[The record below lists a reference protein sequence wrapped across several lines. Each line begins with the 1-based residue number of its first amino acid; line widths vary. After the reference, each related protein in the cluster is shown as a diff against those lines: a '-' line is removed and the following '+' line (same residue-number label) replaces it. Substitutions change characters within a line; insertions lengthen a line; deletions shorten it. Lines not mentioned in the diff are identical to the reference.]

1 MMPRSSRYTT
11 TAGALLVT
19 LALANPATANPALDA
34 ADAFLKWAKDHGA
47 TIAEYGS
54 VTETGTGDAIVRDAK
69 FGWDLA
75 FSFGGADVDLDIRI
89 NSPETRL
96 IGVTKT
102 DKGYHLERYEQP
114 GAHEFAFSGGV
125 TEDGTRN
132 AFDITVV
139 QYDLVAEDYLQVPFV
154 APEDPE
160 RPVSRFL
167 PAIVAGLDTKLGK
180 MSVRRMESTSKMP
193 DGTSGKQSYEGM
205 TITGFANGRIEEQR
219 IEKTVSE
226 TTIKTEPDA
235 TAETIAMREET
246 GPQVVTGTDV
256 KPLLRV
262 FGVLP
267 ADRLTGDEIIASASV
282 DGMSFS
288 FAEGSAAINSLTMT
302 GLRVDP
308 QAPAFDVASIGDLA
322 VLGKLPEDE
331 ASLTDL
337 GGQAADALG
346 AISLDSF
353 DLSALAIT
361 SPVVNGAIGNIQAK
375 DASYRGFSDFSM
387 SDLSITAEEN
397 NTAVDAKLFR
407 MSELRLASLSRYLD
421 FFVASSNGDPSLPAI
436 LSVVPTLGLL
446 ELEGIKVASDDLPA
460 PVSIDSYRLTMSDF
474 INPIPTRIEAV
485 TKNASFPISLI
496 EEDDARA
503 LFEELGLDVVKYS
516 DETRMSWDADT
527 QTLSIDPLAFTIEG
541 GGSMDLRLEIG
552 GVPRVVFENPEQAQM
567 VLATATVNK
576 ASLTVRDARLI
587 SAFID
592 QQAKPAG
599 LSPET
604 LALGL
609 ADQAANELG
618 PLKDT
623 PFGQSL
629 HGALKSFLVSPDELV
644 ITIEPETPVPAMQ
657 IMGVLA
663 TAPDTLPQLLNA
675 TVAAN
680 PGR

>member
-1 MMPRSSRYTT
+1 MPRSLRHTP

-19 LALANPATANPALDA
+19 LALASPATANPALDA
-34 ADAFLKWAKDHGA
+34 ADAFLQWAKDHGA

-75 FSFGGADVDLDIRI
+75 FTVGGANIDLDIRI

-102 DKGYHLERYEQP
+102 DTGYHLDRYEQP

-132 AFDITVV
+132 AFDISVI

-154 APEDPE
+154 AQEDPQ

-167 PAIVAGLDTKLGK
+167 PAIVAGLDTRLGS
-180 MSVRRMESTSKMP
+180 MSIRRMESTSKMP
-193 DGTSGKQSYEGM
+193 DGTSGTQSYEGM
-205 TITGFANGRIEEQR
+205 TITGLANGRIEEQR

-226 TTIKTEPDA
+226 TTVKTEPGV
-235 TAETIAMREET
+235 TADTIAMREET
-246 GPQVVTGTDV
+246 GLQVVTGTDM
-256 KPLLRV
+256 KPLLRL
-262 FGVLP
+262 FGALS
-267 ADRLTGDEIIASASV
+267 ADRLTGDEVIASASV
-282 DGMSFS
+282 EGMNFS
-288 FAEGSAAINSLTMT
+288 FAEGSAAIGNLSMT

-308 QAPAFDVASIGDLA
+308 NAPAVDIATIGDQA
-322 VLGKLPEDE
+322 VLGTLPQDD
-331 ASLTDL
+331 ASLAAL

-346 AISLDSF
+346 AASLDSF
-353 DLSALAIT
+353 DLSALAVS
-361 SPVVNGAIGNIQAK
+361 SPVVNGAIGSIQAK
-375 DASYRGFSDFSM
+375 DASYRGFGDFSM
-387 SDLSITAEEN
+387 SDLSFKAEEN
-397 NTAVDAKLFR
+397 NAAVDAKLFR
-407 MSELRLASLSRYLD
+407 MSELRLAPLSRYLD
-421 FFVASSNGDPSLPAI
+421 FFVASSNREPTLPEI
-436 LSVVPTLGLL
+436 LSIVPTLGLL
-446 ELEGIKVASDDLPA
+446 EMQDIKIASDELAA
-460 PVSIDSYRLTMSDF
+460 PVSIESYRLSMSDF
-474 INPIPTRIEAV
+474 INPIPTRIEAM
-485 TKNASFPISLI
+485 TKNASFPVSLI
-496 EEDDARA
+496 EEDEARA
-503 LFEELGLDVVKYS
+503 LFEELGLEVVSYS
-516 DETRMSWDADT
+516 DESRISWNADT
-527 QTLSIDPLAFTIEG
+527 QTLNIDPLAFTIEG
-541 GGSMDLRLEIG
+541 GGTMDLKMEIG
-552 GVPRVVFENPEQAQM
+552 GVPRVVFESPEQAQM
-567 VLATATVNK
+567 VIATATVNK

-587 SAFID
+587 SAFIA

-609 ADQAANELG
+609 ADQAVNELG

-675 TVAAN
+675 AVTAN
-680 PGR
+680 SGR

>member
-1 MMPRSSRYTT
+1 MPRSLRHTP

-19 LALANPATANPALDA
+19 LALASPATANPALDA
-34 ADAFLKWAKDHGA
+34 ADAFLQWAKDHGA

-69 FGWDLA
+69 FGWNLA
-75 FSFGGADVDLDIRI
+75 FTVGGANIDLDIRI

-102 DKGYHLERYEQP
+102 DKGYHLDRYEQP

-132 AFDITVV
+132 AFDISVI

-154 APEDPE
+154 AQEDPQ

-167 PAIVAGLDTKLGK
+167 PAIVAGLDTRLGS
-180 MSVRRMESTSKMP
+180 MSIRRMESTSKMP
-193 DGTSGKQSYEGM
+193 DGTSGTQSYEGM
-205 TITGFANGRIEEQR
+205 TITGLANGRIEEQR

-226 TTIKTEPDA
+226 TTVKTEPGV
-235 TAETIAMREET
+235 TADTIAMREET
-246 GPQVVTGTDV
+246 GLQVVTGTDM
-256 KPLLRV
+256 KPLLRL
-262 FGVLP
+262 FGALP
-267 ADRLTGDEIIASASV
+267 ADRLTGDEVIASASV
-282 DGMSFS
+282 EGMNFS
-288 FAEGSAAINSLTMT
+288 FAEGSAAIGNLSMT

-308 QAPAFDVASIGDLA
+308 NAPAVDIATIGDQA
-322 VLGKLPEDE
+322 VLGTLPQDD
-331 ASLTDL
+331 ASLAAL

-346 AISLDSF
+346 AASLDSF
-353 DLSALAIT
+353 DLSALAVS
-361 SPVVNGAIGNIQAK
+361 SPVVNGAIGSIQAK
-375 DASYRGFSDFSM
+375 DASYRGFGDFSM
-387 SDLSITAEEN
+387 SDLSFKAEEN
-397 NTAVDAKLFR
+397 NAAVDAKLFR
-407 MSELRLASLSRYLD
+407 MSELRLAPLSRYLD
-421 FFVASSNGDPSLPAI
+421 FFVASSNREPTLPEI
-436 LSVVPTLGLL
+436 LSIVPTLGLL
-446 ELEGIKVASDDLPA
+446 EMQDIKIASDELAA
-460 PVSIDSYRLTMSDF
+460 PVSIESYRLSMSDF
-474 INPIPTRIEAV
+474 INPIPTRIEAM
-485 TKNASFPISLI
+485 TKNASFPVSLI
-496 EEDDARA
+496 EEDEARA
-503 LFEELGLDVVKYS
+503 LFEELGLEVVSYS
-516 DETRMSWDADT
+516 DESRISWNADT
-527 QTLSIDPLAFTIEG
+527 QTLNIDPLAFTIEG
-541 GGSMDLRLEIG
+541 GGTMDLKMEIG
-552 GVPRVVFENPEQAQM
+552 GVPRVVFESPEQAQM
-567 VLATATVNK
+567 VIATATVNK

-587 SAFID
+587 SAFIA

-609 ADQAANELG
+609 ADQAVNELG

-675 TVAAN
+675 AVTAN
-680 PGR
+680 SGR

>member
-1 MMPRSSRYTT
+1 MPRSLRHTP

-19 LALANPATANPALDA
+19 LALASPATANPALDA
-34 ADAFLKWAKDHGA
+34 ADAFLQWAKDHGA

-75 FSFGGADVDLDIRI
+75 FTVGGANIDLDIRI

-102 DKGYHLERYEQP
+102 DKGYHLDRYEQP

-132 AFDITVV
+132 AFDISVI

-154 APEDPE
+154 AQEDPQ

-167 PAIVAGLDTKLGK
+167 PAIVAGLDTRLGS
-180 MSVRRMESTSKMP
+180 MSIRRMESTSKMP
-193 DGTSGKQSYEGM
+193 DGTSGTQSYEGM
-205 TITGFANGRIEEQR
+205 TITGLANGRIEEQR

-226 TTIKTEPDA
+226 TTVKTEPGV
-235 TAETIAMREET
+235 TADTVTMREET
-246 GPQVVTGTDV
+246 GLQVVTGTDM
-256 KPLLRV
+256 KPLLRL
-262 FGVLP
+262 FGALA
-267 ADRLTGDEIIASASV
+267 ADRLTGDEVIASASV
-282 DGMSFS
+282 EGMNFS
-288 FAEGSAAINSLTMT
+288 FAEGSAAIGNLSMT

-308 QAPAFDVASIGDLA
+308 NAPAVDIATIGDQA
-322 VLGKLPEDE
+322 VLGTLPQDD
-331 ASLTDL
+331 ASLAAL
-337 GGQAADALG
+337 GGQAADAL
-346 AISLDSF
+346 AAASLDSF
-353 DLSALAIT
+353 DLSALAVS
-361 SPVVNGAIGNIQAK
+361 SPVVNGAIGTIQAK
-375 DASYRGFSDFSM
+375 DASYRGFGDFSM
-387 SDLSITAEEN
+387 SDLSFKAEEN

-407 MSELRLASLSRYLD
+407 MSELRLPPLSRYLD
-421 FFVASSNGDPSLPAI
+421 FFVASSNREPTLPEI
-436 LSVVPTLGLL
+436 LSIVPTLGLL
-446 ELEGIKVASDDLPA
+446 EMQDIKIASDELAA
-460 PVSIDSYRLTMSDF
+460 PVSIEGYRLSMSDF
-474 INPIPTRIEAV
+474 IDPIPTRIEAM
-485 TKNASFPISLI
+485 TKNASFPVSLI
-496 EEDDARA
+496 EEDEARA
-503 LFEELGLDVVKYS
+503 LFEELGLEVVSYS
-516 DETRMSWDADT
+516 DETRISWNADT
-527 QTLSIDPLAFTIEG
+527 QTLSVDPLAFTIDG
-541 GGSMDLRLEIG
+541 GGTMDLKMEIG
-552 GVPRVVFENPEQAQM
+552 GVPRVVFESPEQAQM
-567 VLATATVNK
+567 VIATATVNK

-587 SAFID
+587 SAFIA

-609 ADQAANELG
+609 ADQAVNELG

-675 TVAAN
+675 AVTAN
-680 PGR
+680 SGR